1 MLNLLFKNGSQ
12 LITLLG
18 LLFAFAAVFWLL
30 MNKRDLLPRDHGREF
45 AVQGALSAG
54 KWTSAGIIMI
64 PVFIISSLIFGKVSV
79 ETLIYY
85 VLLAGAMIT
94 GYLDDAA
101 RVPWGRLK
109 KGLFDFAV
117 ALAASVTYVYFN
129 GSAVT
134 LAVFGITITLPAIIY
149 VILGIVLIW
158 VSINVTNCSDG
169 VDGLSASLAIVTMAS
184 FFLMNTIHDDISGF
198 NAEIL
203 LFGVCLVAYLWFNA
217 TPSILMMGDA
227 GSRAM
232 GFFIA
237 IIAMKSGSPLIYI
250 PFAIVLILD
259 GGLGLIKLS
268 FIKFLKIN
276 IMMNITLPLHDQ
288 VRKNMELTDAEG
300 NVIRKNW
307 SNTQTVFRFLI
318 VQVMVSLIFIFLI
331 W

>member
-1 MLNLLFKNGSQ
+1 M
-12 LITLLG
+12 
-18 LLFAFAAVFWLL
+18 
-30 MNKRDLLPRDHGREF
+30 
-45 AVQGALSAG
+45 
-54 KWTSAGIIMI
+54 
-64 PVFIISSLIFGKVSV
+64 

>member
-64 PVFIISSLIFGKVSV
+64 PVFIVSSLIFGKVNV

-129 GSAVT
+129 GSAIN
-134 LAVFGITITLPAIIY
+134 LAVFGITITLPAVIY
-149 VILGIVLIW
+149 IILGIVLIW

-169 VDGLSASLAIVTMAS
+169 VDGLSASLAIVTMVS
-184 FFLMNTIHDDISGF
+184 FFLMNTIHDDTSGF
-198 NAEIL
+198 SAEIL
-203 LFGVCLVAYLWFNA
+203 LFAVCLVAYLWFNA

-288 VRKNMELTDAEG
+288 VRKNMELQDEAG

-307 SNTQTVFRFLI
+307 SNTQTVFRFVI
-318 VQVMVSLIFIFLI
+318 VQVMVSLLFVYLI

>member
-64 PVFIISSLIFGKVSV
+64 PVFIVASLIFGKVSV

-85 VLLAGAMIT
+85 VLIAGAMLT

-101 RVPWGRLK
+101 GVPWGRLK
-109 KGLFDFAV
+109 KGLFDFAI
-117 ALAASVTYVYFN
+117 ALAASVTYVVFN

-134 LAVFGITITLPAIIY
+134 LAVFGITITLPAIVY

-169 VDGLSASLAIVTMAS
+169 VDGLSASLAIVTMMS

-198 NAEIL
+198 SAEIL
-203 LFGVCLVAYLWFNA
+203 LFAVCLVAYLWFNA

-288 VRKNMELTDAEG
+288 VRKNMELTDAQG

-307 SNTQTVFRFLI
+307 SNTQTVFRFVI
-318 VQVMVSLIFIFLI
+318 VQAMVSLLFIFLI

>member
-1 MLNLLFKNGSQ
+1 MLNMLFKNGSQ

-18 LLFAFAAVFWLL
+18 ILFAFAAVFWLL
-30 MNKRDLLPRDHGREF
+30 MNKRNILPRDHGREF
-45 AVQGALSAG
+45 AVQGSLSAG
-54 KWTSAGIIMI
+54 KWTGAGFIMI
-64 PVFIISSLIFGKVSV
+64 PVFIVASLIFGDVTV
-79 ETLIYY
+79 ETVIYY
-85 VLLAGAMIT
+85 VLLAAAMLT

-101 RVPWGRLK
+101 KVPWGRLK
-109 KGLFDFAV
+109 KGLFDFAI
-117 ALAASVTYVYFN
+117 ALAASVTYVWFN
-129 GSAVT
+129 GSAIS
-134 LAVFGITITLPAIIY
+134 LAVFGITITIPAVIY

-169 VDGLSASLAIVTMAS
+169 VDGLSASLSIVTLMS
-184 FFLMNTIHDDISGF
+184 FFLMNTIHVDESGF

-203 LFGVCLVAYLWFNA
+203 LYVVVLIAYLWFNA

-237 IIAMKSGSPLIYI
+237 IVAMKSGSPLIYI

-268 FIKFLKIN
+268 FIKFLKKEILMS
-276 IMMNITLPLHDQ
+276 IRLPLHDQ
-288 VRKNMELTDAEG
+288 VRKNLEIIDQEG
-300 NVIRKNW
+300 NVVRKNW
-307 SNTQTVFRFLI
+307 SNTQTVFRFVI
-318 VQVMVSLIFIFLI
+318 IQVMVSTLFIFLI